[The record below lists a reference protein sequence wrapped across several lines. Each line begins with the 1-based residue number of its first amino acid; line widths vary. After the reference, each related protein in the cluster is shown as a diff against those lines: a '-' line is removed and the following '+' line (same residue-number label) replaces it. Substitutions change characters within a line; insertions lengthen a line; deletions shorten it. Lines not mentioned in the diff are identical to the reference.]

1 MTAFDFILLGTLGI
15 SFLLGLI
22 RGLLKEVLSLVA
34 YGLAFLCAIWW
45 GPNVDELLAGWL
57 KHDYARMGASYVGL
71 FVLVLLAVGLFNVT
85 LAALIRSTGLTPAD
99 HGLGGL
105 FGLLRG
111 CLLILVMVV
120 IAGYTPLPAET
131 WWKNAMFSNQV
142 VGLVQQIKHRL
153 PSPVDEWLPY

>member
-1 MTAFDFILLGTLGI
+1 M
-15 SFLLGLI
+15 LGLI

-45 GPNVDELLAGWL
+45 GPSVDQFLAGWL

-111 CLLILVMVV
+111 CLLVLVMVV
-120 IAGYTPLPAET
+120 IAGYTPLPAEP
-131 WWKNAMFSNQV
+131 WWKNAMFSKQV
-142 VGLVQQIKHRL
+142 VGLVQQLKHRL
-153 PSPVDEWLPY
+153 PSPVDEWLPF

>member
-1 MTAFDFILLGTLGI
+1 VTAFDFILLGTLGI
-15 SFLLGLI
+15 SSLLGMI

-45 GPNVDELLAGWL
+45 GPSVDALLSAWL

-99 HGLGGL
+99 HGLGAL

-131 WWKNAMFSNQV
+131 WWKDAMFSKQV
-142 VGLVQQIKHRL
+142 VGLVQQLKHRL
-153 PSPVDEWLPY
+153 PLPVDEWLPY

>member
-15 SFLLGLI
+15 SGLLGLI

-45 GPNVDELLAGWL
+45 GPSVDQLLAAWL
-57 KHDYARMGASYVGL
+57 THEYARMGAAYVGL

-111 CLLILVMVV
+111 CMLVLVMVV
-120 IAGYTPLPAET
+120 IAGYTPLPAES
-131 WWKNAMFSNQV
+131 WWKNAMFSKQV
-142 VGLVQQIKHRL
+142 VGLVQQLKERL
-153 PSPVDEWLPY
+153 PSPVDQWLPY

>member
-1 MTAFDFILLGTLGI
+1 VTAFDFILLGTLGI
-15 SFLLGLI
+15 SCLLGLI

-45 GPNVDELLAGWL
+45 GPSVDQFLAGWL

-111 CLLILVMVV
+111 CLLVLVMVV
-120 IAGYTPLPAET
+120 IAGYTPLPAEP
-131 WWKNAMFSNQV
+131 WWKNAMFSKQV
-142 VGLVQQIKHRL
+142 VGLVQQLKHRL
-153 PSPVDEWLPY
+153 PSPVDEWLPF